1 MHFLILSISI
11 TYASKGHPIKL
22 TSSEIKYD
30 AKTKSVRV
38 ECKLFIDDF
47 APAISATLM
56 RSINQSDLTKDDLK
70 RIENYFISKYKILIN
85 GKLLSWKIKSY
96 DIGNNILSL
105 VFIINNVEIKKGD
118 DLEIENA
125 LLFEAFGD
133 VQSNWM
139 TIRFPPYIGNYN
151 FESKLRKPCVF
162 SYLLNL
168 FIMDNLSTFF
178 INGWEHIVDIKAYDH
193 LLFVMTLCAA
203 FKLSQWRQVLII
215 ITAFTIGHSGTLI
228 LSSLDIIPTNPKL
241 IDLLIPF
248 TIMITA
254 VANIINYGKKGKL
267 SDTKIKYII
276 ALVFGLIHGLAFAS
290 NFKFMLFSDNIIM
303 PLFLFNLGIEV
314 GQLFIVLL
322 FMAALWLYTKVIHGE
337 HLKWNLF
344 VSGAGFGIAATIFLN
359 AL

>member
-1 MHFLILSISI
+1 
-11 TYASKGHPIKL
+11 
-22 TSSEIKYD
+22 
-30 AKTKSVRV
+30 
-38 ECKLFIDDF
+38 
-47 APAISATLM
+47 
-56 RSINQSDLTKDDLK
+56 
-70 RIENYFISKYKILIN
+70 
-85 GKLLSWKIKSY
+85 
-96 DIGNNILSL
+96 
-105 VFIINNVEIKKGD
+105 
-118 DLEIENA
+118 
-125 LLFEAFGD
+125 
-133 VQSNWM
+133 
-139 TIRFPPYIGNYN
+139 
-151 FESKLRKPCVF
+151 
-162 SYLLNL
+162 
-168 FIMDNLSTFF
+168 MDNLSTFF
-178 INGWEHIVDIKAYDH
+178 LHGWEHIVDIKAYDH

-203 FKLSQWRQVLII
+203 FKLSEWRQVLII

-254 VANIINYGKKGKL
+254 IANIMNYGKKGKL
-267 SDTKIKYII
+267 SDTKIKYTI

-290 NFKFMLFSDNIIM
+290 NFKFMLFDDSIIM

-322 FMAALWLYTKVIHGE
+322 FMATLWLYTKIVKGE

>member
-1 MHFLILSISI
+1 
-11 TYASKGHPIKL
+11 
-22 TSSEIKYD
+22 
-30 AKTKSVRV
+30 
-38 ECKLFIDDF
+38 
-47 APAISATLM
+47 
-56 RSINQSDLTKDDLK
+56 
-70 RIENYFISKYKILIN
+70 
-85 GKLLSWKIKSY
+85 
-96 DIGNNILSL
+96 
-105 VFIINNVEIKKGD
+105 
-118 DLEIENA
+118 
-125 LLFEAFGD
+125 
-133 VQSNWM
+133 
-139 TIRFPPYIGNYN
+139 
-151 FESKLRKPCVF
+151 
-162 SYLLNL
+162 
-168 FIMDNLSTFF
+168 MDNLGVFF
-178 INGWEHIVDIKAYDH
+178 SNGWEHIVDIKAYDH

-203 FKLSQWRQVLII
+203 FNLTQWRQILVI

-228 LSSLDIIPTNPKL
+228 LSALDIILTNPKL

-254 VANIINYGKKGKL
+254 IANIVNYGKEGKF
-267 SDTKIKYII
+267 SDTKIKYAI

-322 FMAALWLYTKVIHGE
+322 FMIALWLYTTIIKGE